1 VEVSNDPSFATVAAV
16 DVTRDQAL
24 VIRHPTDSLL
34 RCEWAGNDPLMIVY
48 HDEEWGVPCHDDR
61 DLFERLI
68 LEGFQAGLSWSTIL
82 RKRQAFIRAFD
93 GFDPAIVAEYG
104 PDDVAR
110 LLGDAGIVRNRLKVA
125 AAISNAQ
132 AFLETRDAFGSF
144 DSYIWQFAPTAP
156 GRPRSLGDIPATT
169 AESDAMSKDLK
180 RRGFRFVGST
190 ICYAF
195 MQSAGLVDD
204 HVESCFRATSPRDA

>member
-1 VEVSNDPSFATVAAV
+1 
-16 DVTRDQAL
+16 
-24 VIRHPTDSLL
+24 
-34 RCEWAGNDPLMIVY
+34 MIEY

-61 DLFERLI
+61 DLLERLI

-82 RKRQAFIRAFD
+82 RKREAFIQAFD
-93 GFDPAIVAEYG
+93 GFDPVLVAAYG
-104 PDDVAR
+104 PDEVTR
-110 LLGDAGIVRNRLKVA
+110 LLGNAGIVRNRLKVA

-132 AFLETRDAFGSF
+132 AFLETQSAFGSF
-144 DSYIWQFAPTAP
+144 DAYIWQFAPETRNR
-156 GRPRSLGDIPATT
+156 RPRSSADLQATT
-169 AESDAMSKDLK
+169 PESDVMSKDLK

-204 HVESCFRATSPRDA
+204 HVETCFRASSPGDAERELSTPTQT